1 MRVVALSLALAL
13 ISDSEISYI
22 KAYGMADV
30 DRARPLQTDTNRE
43 SIFLYLVDEL
53 LGKTGLPWEWEG
65 YVPYDR
71 R

>member
-1 MRVVALSLALAL
+1 MRIVALSLAL

-30 DRARPLQTDTNRE
+30 DRARPLQTDE